1 MKTSCR
7 TIWKLMQCWVLTAV
21 MLHFSKSRNEA
32 SIFRCS
38 LWHPLSWAVLATLSA
53 EGPFK
58 KEDAWHGPLNPVPPV
73 TEHSPSPPAAR
84 ASTVKWPRSWR
95 CHFEK
100 KLLLGK
106 CLFSLLIR
114 RVAWGTVLFTA
125 CAWGSES
132 QYVWPAESEPQLL
145 RLNKASLWCLLS
157 LLASMA
163 LQDLPI
169 LHFTESSCTSL
180 TALYCC
186 LLQTPLLTV
195 LSCCR

>member
-1 MKTSCR
+1 MLSFDISNVTLSQIQEWTKHLQIFS
-7 TIWKLMQCWVLTAV
+7 LTP
-21 MLHFSKSRNEA
+21 S
-32 SIFRCS
+32 
-38 LWHPLSWAVLATLSA
+38 PLSCFGYTKCWRALQKGGRLTRTLEPSSSSHRTLSIHTALSTSGFKVEGAVL
-53 EGPFK
+53 
-58 KEDAWHGPLNPVPPV
+58 
-73 TEHSPSPPAAR
+73 
-84 ASTVKWPRSWR
+84 
-95 CHFEK
+95 K
-100 KLLLGK
+100 KLLLRK
-106 CLFSLLIR
+106 CLGSLLIR
-114 RVAWGTVLFTA
+114 RVAWGTILFTA

-163 LQDLPI
+163 LQDLTI
-169 LHFTESSCTSL
+169 LHFTESPCTSL